1 MSAAY
6 EYLRNQ
12 PAARALQRYAKRALG
27 VFRWSMAGA
36 RAIAGQRTGKR
47 LLVVYDLASQPFS
60 VGDILVFRKPRSSC
74 ASATDCRPWIS
85 PWSTTLKSP

>member
-27 VFRWSMAGA
+27 IFRWIVEPETKEMLVTEFERMRA
-36 RAIAGQRTGKR
+36 RAAC
-47 LLVVYDLASQPFS
+47 VS
-60 VGDILVFRKPRSSC
+60 
-74 ASATDCRPWIS
+74 
-85 PWSTTLKSP
+85 